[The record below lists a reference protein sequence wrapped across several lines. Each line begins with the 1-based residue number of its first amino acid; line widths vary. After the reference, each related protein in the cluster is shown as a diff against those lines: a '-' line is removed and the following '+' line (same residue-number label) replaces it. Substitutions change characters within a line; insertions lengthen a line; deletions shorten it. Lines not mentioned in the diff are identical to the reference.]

1 MLATSLLFAPPS
13 ITRIERDGS
22 SSASRPAIMHPAV
35 PPMQDTISGGTVGR
49 RVCRTSGYNDV
60 YLIDVIRKLIVDT
73 HGERVL

>member
-1 MLATSLLFAPPS
+1 
-13 ITRIERDGS
+13 
-22 SSASRPAIMHPAV
+22 MHPAV

-60 YLIDVIRKLIVDT
+60 YLINVIRKLIVDT